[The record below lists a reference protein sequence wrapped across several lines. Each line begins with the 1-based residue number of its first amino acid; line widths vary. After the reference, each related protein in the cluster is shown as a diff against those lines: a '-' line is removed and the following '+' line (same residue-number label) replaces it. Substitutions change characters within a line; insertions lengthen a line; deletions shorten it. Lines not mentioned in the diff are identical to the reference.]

1 MKTILDG
8 GFYYEAP
15 RWHYGRLWFVDCM
28 ARTLF
33 SVSPTGDARE
43 HASFDDTPCGR
54 AAHPHHVQ
62 EAPACLRGRQARGNA
77 AAQMVVAHRRGG
89 GGYPRRRLAV
99 SRIPA
104 ADDSFL

>member
-28 ARTLF
+28 ARTLL

-54 AAHPHHVQ
+54 LLIRTMFRKRLHAFAD
-62 EAPACLRGRQARGNA
+62 GRPEGMRQ
-77 AAQMVVAHRRGG
+77 
-89 GGYPRRRLAV
+89 LKSS
-99 SRIPA
+99 SRIDVMAVDIPRA
-104 ADDSFL
+104 GSP

>member
-28 ARTLF
+28 VRTLF

-54 AAHPHHVQ
+54 
-62 EAPACLRGRQARGNA
+62 RGRQARGDA
-77 AAQMVVAHRRGG
+77 AAQMVVAHRRDG
-89 GGYPRRRLAV
+89 GGYPPRRLAV

>member
-15 RWHYGRLWFVDCM
+15 RWHYGWLWFVDCM

-43 HASFDDTPCGR
+43 HVSFDDTPCGR
-54 AAHPHHVQ
+54 LLILTMFRKRLHAFAD
-62 EAPACLRGRQARGNA
+62 GRPEGMRQRKWSSRID
-77 AAQMVVAHRRGG
+77 VVAVDI
-89 GGYPRRRLAV
+89 PRAG
-99 SRIPA
+99 SP
-104 ADDSFL
+104 